1 MTVRGRKSEGIKMLG
16 RKELKGINK
25 EGKVERRVNKEVET

>member
-1 MTVRGRKSEGIKMLG
+1 MTARGRKSEGIKMIG

-25 EGKVERRVNKEVET
+25 EVKVEIG